1 MRLIHLAL
9 LGALHLS
16 VAASLAGCSTSGE
29 VRKNPDVV
37 VQTQVVEVPRRQLV
51 RVSGEMTSVPRLAP
65 APRPAVTPATD
76 PACDRPTGC
85 FSGRQLESM
94 LTTALAWGQGM
105 ADQLEAIRRL
115 MQDTLTKGTT
125 DETDPAPVP

>member
-1 MRLIHLAL
+1 MRLIRIAA
-9 LGALHLS
+9 LGALLLCA
-16 VAASLAGCSTSGE
+16 AASLGACSTSGE
-29 VRKNPDVV
+29 VRKPPDVL

-51 RVSGEMTSVPRLAP
+51 QVSGEMTAVPRLKSAP
-65 APRPAVTPATD
+65 SPAVPATD
-76 PACDRPTGC
+76 PACGRAAGC

-94 LTTALAWGQGM
+94 LTTALDWGQGM

-125 DETDPAPVP
+125 DEKPAAPVP